1 MPLPMVHLAVA
12 VHVHR
17 QEENTPSP
25 DFLLGSIAPDAIHM
39 RPNAGRDDKR
49 RVHLS
54 ETHDPHHERVRPL
67 LAGYRSDES
76 TALGFAEGYAAHL
89 LTDYLWVETVI
100 DSFRRSIPP
109 GLSDQEERSLYYL
122 ETDQIDFCLY
132 HRMPWRPEVW
142 SKLAAAQPRDFSP
155 LLTAEEIGQWRDRT
169 LVWFEE
175 LKQEPMIE
183 PVYITYADV
192 EAFIDQAAHETM
204 RAFAAFNFEHDA
216 GER

>member
-12 VHVHR
+12 MHLYR

-54 ETHDPHHERVRPL
+54 EAHDPHHERARSL

-132 HRMPWRPEVW
+132 HRMPWRAEVW

-204 RAFAAFNFEHDA
+204 RAFAALNLKHDA